1 MLGHKGVLVMLY
13 INIVFLIALSGFCGF
28 VIGKGKIEIV
38 KKVEPTQEQKDMMA
52 KQLKIQQ
59 EAIEKYNEMVQSL
72 TNYQ

>member
-1 MLGHKGVLVMLY
+1 MLY
-13 INIVFLIALSGFCGF
+13 INIIFLIALSAFCGF

-38 KKVEPTQEQKDMMA
+38 RKVEPTQEQKDKIE

>member
-1 MLGHKGVLVMLY
+1 MLY
-13 INIVFLIALSGFCGF
+13 INIIFLIALSGFCGF

-38 KKVEPTQEQKDMMA
+38 KKVEPTQEQKDRIE